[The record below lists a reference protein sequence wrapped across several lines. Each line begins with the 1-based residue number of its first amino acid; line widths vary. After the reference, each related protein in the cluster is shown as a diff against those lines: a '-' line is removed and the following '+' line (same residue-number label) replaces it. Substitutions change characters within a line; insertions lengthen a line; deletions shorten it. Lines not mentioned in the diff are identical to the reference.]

1 MILDI
6 LLTCVSIFIAF
17 CIGLWYGSKTSIRHD
32 NTSIGGDIVINT
44 TDPEEDVRRI
54 ELRIHVAEMVKK
66 DFITFK
72 VINEDSQE

>member
-6 LLTCVSIFIAF
+6 LFTCVNVFIVF
-17 CIGLWYGSKTSIRHD
+17 CIGLWYGSKTSVRHD
-32 NTSIGGDIVINT
+32 RTPIGGDIVINT
-44 TDPEEDVRRI
+44 TDPEKDVMRV
-54 ELRIHVAEMVKK
+54 ELRIPVAAMMKT